1 MKNQGM
7 NGILFGE
14 KIARRGLIGLIL
26 LGTIKA
32 VAGYVTGTV
41 VLITDAIATGMD
53 VVTLFGT
60 YMGLKLS
67 KKGAEG
73 GFKYGYYKVETLTAL
88 LVAISILYLG
98 VKVLIKNISRFN
110 TVPQVEYPYYAI
122 ASVVVAIAF
131 SLHFAR
137 RLRQAAK
144 EANSLSLLNNAK
156 EKESDI
162 MIAFIVLI
170 AIIASIYKLPHVESI
185 IGIGMSLIILKV
197 GIESAKDSIFYL
209 LDYWDDPALL
219 KKIERIIQKNAK
231 IVTEIKKIRL
241 RRAGTWIFGEVYV
254 EIPSFAD
261 PRDIRAE
268 LNHLQEKIKKADRY
282 LKDFII
288 YFKIPKPDKVQ
299 VAIPVREKDGIKSE
313 IAMTPQETKYYLILD
328 IDKKSMQNIRH
339 IPVDLG
345 SAEKITEI
353 VKMLKDQGVDIVVNN
368 GLNSLFYYTL
378 QHIHHIQLY
387 PVFSNIKTAEETVKL
402 LLIDA

>member
-32 VAGYVTGTV
+32 IAGYVTGAV

-60 YMGLKLS
+60 YVGLKLS

-98 VKVLIKNISRFN
+98 VKVLVKNISRFN
-110 TVPQVEYPYYAI
+110 AVPQVEYPYYAI

-268 LNHLQEKIKKADRY
+268 LNRLQEKIKKADRY

-299 VAIPVREKDGIKSE
+299 VAIPVREKNGIKSE
-313 IAMTPQETKYYLILD
+313 IAMTPEETKFYLILD
-328 IDKKSMQNIRH
+328 IDKKNMRNIRH
-339 IPVDLG
+339 IAVDLR
-345 SAEKITEI
+345 SAAKITEI